1 MIEENLI
8 INSIINNFN
17 FLENKF
23 NYEKEI
29 LLNEQFA
36 QIGVNYKKGQL
47 GFLVTF
53 DRREKNFSIRIYNP
67 EKQEIVHFYILEKLF
82 SLCKLPVTYNIIEKN
97 HLKNITDKSAVCVKE
112 NYNYL
117 INEFQLGNYPG
128 GNNE

>member
-8 INSIINNFN
+8 INSIINNFI
-17 FLENKF
+17 FLEDKF
-23 NYEKEI
+23 KYEKEI
-29 LLNEQFA
+29 LLNEQSA
-36 QIGVNYKKGQL
+36 QIGINYKKGEI

-67 EKQEIVHFYILEKLF
+67 EKQEIVHFYILDKLF
-82 SLCKLPVTYNIIEKN
+82 SLCKLPVTYNIIEED
-97 HLKNITDKSAVCVKE
+97 HFKNITDKSAVCVKE

-117 INEFQLGNYPG
+117 INQFQLGNYPG

>member
-53 DRREKNFSIRIYNP
+53 DRREKNFSIRIYNT